1 MMMKNPFKHFLRKNS
16 KNARENS
23 QDSFH
28 NDTSKDTLDEED
40 LDMATD
46 ALEELSITS
55 QLSMDIESQ
64 EEDSQSQSSDNSTLA
79 LMSTKSNNS
88 SQTKNVEF
96 DAKIPLR

>member
-1 MMMKNPFKHFLRKNS
+1 MMKNPFKHFLRKNS
-16 KNARENS
+16 KNARGNS
-23 QDSFH
+23 QDFFH
-28 NDTSKDTLDEED
+28 HVTSKETPDEED
-40 LDMATD
+40 LDIATD

-55 QLSMDIESQ
+55 QLNMDIESQ

-79 LMSTKSNNS
+79 LLSTKSNSS